1 MDYTS
6 EPQHSALLNIQ
17 DSQPFNAEPSASD
30 LVEFA
35 LTPEDLVY
43 CRNHGPVREFDETSY
58 SLTIRGGSKG
68 EVVIPFNDLKTNFTV
83 AHVVAALQVS
93 CIVCPS
99 RNVCFDERVLHAVCR
114 DTSERNGS
122 DETRSRRSVV
132 RRRDCQL

>member
-17 DSQPFNAEPSASD
+17 DHQPFNAEPSASD

-43 CRNHGPVREFDETSY
+43 CRNHGPVREFDESSY

-68 EVVIPFNDLKTNFTV
+68 EVIIPFSDLKTNFAV

-93 CIVCPS
+93 LIVCPGQKACS
-99 RNVCFDERVLHAVCR
+99 NERVLHAVCR
-114 DTSERNGS
+114 DSSEGNGP
-122 DETRSRRSVV
+122 D
-132 RRRDCQL
+132 